1 MNRSVNCKTMN
12 NEEVKSFITSIQ
24 PEALFD
30 ETGEFLHAETSVT
43 GFKGL
48 ITSLNKHGFDYLFCI
63 TCIDWKTHLT
73 MVYFLSSTSDR
84 NTIVLKVKLDRAN
97 PEIETV
103 SDTWKTAEFQE
114 REVFELF
121 GVNFTHHPDLRK
133 LILTDDFV
141 GYPLRKDFEDPVNM
155 IKL

>member
-1 MNRSVNCKTMN
+1 MN
-12 NEEVKSFITSIQ
+12 NEEVKIFITSIQ
-24 PEALFD
+24 PDTQFE
-30 ETGEFLHAETSVT
+30 ETGEFLNVETSEP
-43 GFKGL
+43 GFKSL
-48 ITSLNKHGFDYLFCI
+48 ITSLRRQGFDYLFCV
-63 TCIDWKTHLT
+63 TCVDWKTHLT

-84 NTIVLKVKLDRAN
+84 NTIVVKVKLDRTN
-97 PEIETV
+97 PAIETV
-103 SDTWKTAEFQE
+103 SDIWRTAELQE

-121 GVNFTHHPDLRK
+121 GVNFINHPDLRK